1 MEPLELSDLMDRARA
16 GDEAAWNEIVQ
27 EFGGLLLAVV
37 RGFRLGQ
44 AQSAD
49 VVQTTWLRLVEHL
62 DQVRDPARLCGW
74 LRTTAFRAC
83 LEVLRESRRE
93 LPVDPCEQQVSPQ
106 DRYVDA
112 DHGRPDE
119 RLLLSER
126 EVLVR
131 RAVAGLPARQQLLLS
146 LLLRSPALSYE
157 DISARLD
164 MPIGS
169 IGPTRARILRRLRA
183 ALETADFSDLALG

>member
-1 MEPLELSDLMDRARA
+1 MDALELADLIERANA
-16 GDEAAWNEIVQ
+16 GEQAAWNGIV
-27 EFGGLLLAVV
+27 EEYSGLLLSVV
-37 RGFRLGQ
+37 RGFRLGE

-62 DQVRDPARLCGW
+62 GQVRDPARLCGW

-93 LPVDPCEQQVSPQ
+93 LPVDPYEQSSTG
-106 DRYVDA
+106 DRFGDR
-112 DHGRPDE
+112 DRDRPDE
-119 RLLLSER
+119 RLLRDER
-126 EVLVR
+126 EGMVR
-131 RAVAGLPARQQLLLS
+131 RALADLPERHQQLLG

-157 DISARLD
+157 EIGARLD

-169 IGPTRARILRRLRA
+169 IGPTRARVLRRLRT
-183 ALETADFSDLALG
+183 ALESADFHDLALG